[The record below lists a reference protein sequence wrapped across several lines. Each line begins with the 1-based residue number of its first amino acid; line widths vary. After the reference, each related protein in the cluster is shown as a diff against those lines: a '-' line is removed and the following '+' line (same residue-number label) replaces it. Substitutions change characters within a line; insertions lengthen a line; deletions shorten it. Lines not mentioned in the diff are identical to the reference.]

1 MRILSGIQ
9 PSGSLHIGNY
19 FGMMRPMI
27 AYQEESELYCFIVNY
42 HAMTSVTDGKQL
54 AKGTVDAAM
63 DFLALGLDPV
73 QAIFWVQSDV
83 PEVAELTWILNNVT
97 PVGLLL
103 RSHSYK
109 DKIAQGLSPNH
120 GLLSYPVLMAADILL
135 YQSEKVPVGQDQ
147 QQHLEIARDIA
158 IKFNHLFGETFVI
171 PEAEINPN
179 IPTVLGLDGRKMSK
193 SYDNTIEIFTAE
205 DGLRKKIAA
214 IGIMF
219 LLSIPALVVVLPEV
233 IKRFESAPVESGESR
248 HTANLASADMGDDYF
263 FGVGLNNYSYA
274 INYMPY
280 GEDLS
285 DLDRGIAHHIFW
297 LHYAELGILGVIL
310 FVLMTGTFMWVALR
324 FILQR
329 RDGLE
334 RVFAIGVLAAF
345 VVNWLIGTLEW
356 NFRIIQITIIY
367 FMLAGFVSSLD
378 RVERQRIKNRKNI
391 RPRMMPRRGR
401 TALPVPQRQLHSHQ
415 RSRHLHARDSQSSVL
430 KEPYAARKF
439 KPRR

>member
-19 FGMMRPMI
+19 FGMMKPMI
-27 AYQEESELYCFIVNY
+27 EYQEVDELYCFIVNY

-63 DFLALGLDPV
+63 DFLALGLDPA

-83 PEVAELTWILNNVT
+83 PEVTELTWILNNVT

-205 DGLRKKIAA
+205 DSLRKKIAA
-214 IGIMF
+214 IVTDSTPVADPKDPDKCNLFAIISLF
-219 LLSIPALVVVLPEV
+219 LSEAEKTDLAERYQRGGLKYNEV
-233 IKRFESAPVESGESR
+233 KNELFGRIWE
-248 HTANLASADMGDDYF
+248 F
-263 FGVGLNNYSYA
+263 FGSAREKREQLEQAPDHVREILKAGAEKARAKALPTLELAKERVGLGY
-274 INYMPY
+274 
-280 GEDLS
+280 
-285 DLDRGIAHHIFW
+285 
-297 LHYAELGILGVIL
+297 
-310 FVLMTGTFMWVALR
+310 
-324 FILQR
+324 
-329 RDGLE
+329 
-334 RVFAIGVLAAF
+334 
-345 VVNWLIGTLEW
+345 
-356 NFRIIQITIIY
+356 
-367 FMLAGFVSSLD
+367 
-378 RVERQRIKNRKNI
+378 
-391 RPRMMPRRGR
+391 
-401 TALPVPQRQLHSHQ
+401 
-415 RSRHLHARDSQSSVL
+415 
-430 KEPYAARKF
+430 
-439 KPRR
+439 

>member
-19 FGMMRPMI
+19 FGMMKPMI
-27 AYQEESELYCFIVNY
+27 EYQEVGELYCFIVNY

-54 AKGTVDAAM
+54 ATGTLDAAM
-63 DFLALGLDPV
+63 DFLALGLDPD
-73 QAIFWVQSDV
+73 QSIFWVQSDV

-193 SYDNTIEIFTAE
+193 SYDNTIEIFTSEE
-205 DGLRKKIAA
+205 DLRKKIGGIVTDSTPVADPKDPDKCNLFA
-214 IGIMF
+214 IISLF
-219 LLSIPALVVVLPEV
+219 LSEDEKTDLAERYRQGGLKYSEVKNELFDRIWEFFKSAREKREQLEQAPDHVREILKAGAEKAKAKALPTL
-233 IKRFESAPVESGESR
+233 K
-248 HTANLASADMGDDYF
+248 LAKER
-263 FGVGLNNYSYA
+263 VGLVY
-274 INYMPY
+274 
-280 GEDLS
+280 
-285 DLDRGIAHHIFW
+285 
-297 LHYAELGILGVIL
+297 
-310 FVLMTGTFMWVALR
+310 
-324 FILQR
+324 
-329 RDGLE
+329 
-334 RVFAIGVLAAF
+334 
-345 VVNWLIGTLEW
+345 
-356 NFRIIQITIIY
+356 
-367 FMLAGFVSSLD
+367 
-378 RVERQRIKNRKNI
+378 
-391 RPRMMPRRGR
+391 
-401 TALPVPQRQLHSHQ
+401 
-415 RSRHLHARDSQSSVL
+415 
-430 KEPYAARKF
+430 
-439 KPRR
+439 

>member
-19 FGMMRPMI
+19 FGMMKPMI
-27 AYQEESELYCFIVNY
+27 EYQEVGELYCFIVNY

-54 AKGTVDAAM
+54 ATGTLDAAM
-63 DFLALGLDPV
+63 DFLALGLDPDRS
-73 QAIFWVQSDV
+73 IFWVQSDV
-83 PEVAELTWILNNVT
+83 PEVAELTWILNNIT

-205 DGLRKKIAA
+205 EGLRKKIAGIVTDSTPVADPKDPEKCNLFA
-214 IGIMF
+214 IISLF
-219 LLSIPALVVVLPEV
+219 LSEDEKTDLVERYRRGGLKYNEVKNELFDRIWEFFRSAREKREQLEQTPDHVREILKAGAEKARAKALPTLE
-233 IKRFESAPVESGESR
+233 
-248 HTANLASADMGDDYF
+248 LAKER
-263 FGVGLNNYSYA
+263 VGLVY
-274 INYMPY
+274 
-280 GEDLS
+280 
-285 DLDRGIAHHIFW
+285 
-297 LHYAELGILGVIL
+297 
-310 FVLMTGTFMWVALR
+310 
-324 FILQR
+324 
-329 RDGLE
+329 
-334 RVFAIGVLAAF
+334 
-345 VVNWLIGTLEW
+345 
-356 NFRIIQITIIY
+356 
-367 FMLAGFVSSLD
+367 
-378 RVERQRIKNRKNI
+378 
-391 RPRMMPRRGR
+391 
-401 TALPVPQRQLHSHQ
+401 
-415 RSRHLHARDSQSSVL
+415 
-430 KEPYAARKF
+430 
-439 KPRR
+439 

>member
-19 FGMMRPMI
+19 FGMMKPMI
-27 AYQEESELYCFIVNY
+27 EYQEVGELYCFIVNY

-54 AKGTVDAAM
+54 ATGTLDAAM
-63 DFLALGLDPV
+63 DFLALGLDPD
-73 QAIFWVQSDV
+73 QSIFWVQSDV

-205 DGLRKKIAA
+205 EGLRKKIAGIVTDSTPVADPKDPEKCNLFA
-214 IGIMF
+214 IISLF
-219 LLSIPALVVVLPEV
+219 LSEDEKTDLVERYRRGGLKYNEVKNELFDRIWEFFRSAREKREQLEQTPDHVREILKAGAEKARAKALPTLE
-233 IKRFESAPVESGESR
+233 
-248 HTANLASADMGDDYF
+248 LAKER
-263 FGVGLNNYSYA
+263 VGLVY
-274 INYMPY
+274 
-280 GEDLS
+280 
-285 DLDRGIAHHIFW
+285 
-297 LHYAELGILGVIL
+297 
-310 FVLMTGTFMWVALR
+310 
-324 FILQR
+324 
-329 RDGLE
+329 
-334 RVFAIGVLAAF
+334 
-345 VVNWLIGTLEW
+345 
-356 NFRIIQITIIY
+356 
-367 FMLAGFVSSLD
+367 
-378 RVERQRIKNRKNI
+378 
-391 RPRMMPRRGR
+391 
-401 TALPVPQRQLHSHQ
+401 
-415 RSRHLHARDSQSSVL
+415 
-430 KEPYAARKF
+430 
-439 KPRR
+439 